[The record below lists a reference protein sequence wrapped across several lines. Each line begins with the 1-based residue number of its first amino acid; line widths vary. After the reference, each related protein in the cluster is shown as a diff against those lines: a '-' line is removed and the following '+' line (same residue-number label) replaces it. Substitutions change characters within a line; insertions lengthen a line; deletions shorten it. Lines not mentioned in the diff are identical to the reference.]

1 MLTYAGRSRDLEIER
16 VRALRVV
23 RTNKSRGR
31 FGGKLKK
38 KKPKKCRV
46 DKCQN
51 IVCDTCM
58 LSAIF
63 TSLQPALGQPQGL
76 QAALGRPQGLEPEGL

>member
-1 MLTYAGRSRDLEIER
+1 
-16 VRALRVV
+16 V

-38 KKPKKCRV
+38 KLKNVEWINAKILSV
-46 DKCQN
+46 D
-51 IVCDTCM
+51 TYM

-63 TSLQPALGQPQGL
+63 TSLQPALG
-76 QAALGRPQGLEPEGL
+76 RPQGLEPEGL

>member
-1 MLTYAGRSRDLEIER
+1 M
-16 VRALRVV
+16 

-38 KKPKKCRV
+38 KLKNVEWINAKILCV
-46 DKCQN
+46 D
-51 IVCDTCM
+51 TYM

-63 TSLQPALGQPQGL
+63 TSLQPALGQSQGLQPQGLQPQGL
-76 QAALGRPQGLEPEGL
+76 QAALGRPHGLEPEGL

>member
-1 MLTYAGRSRDLEIER
+1 MLTYAGRPRDLEIKR

-31 FGGKLKK
+31 FGGKLGKK
-38 KKPKKCRV
+38 AIKCRV

-51 IVCDTCM
+51 IVCDAYM

-63 TSLQPALGQPQGL
+63 TSLQPTLRQPEGLQPALGTPQGL
-76 QAALGRPQGLEPEGL
+76 QPEGL